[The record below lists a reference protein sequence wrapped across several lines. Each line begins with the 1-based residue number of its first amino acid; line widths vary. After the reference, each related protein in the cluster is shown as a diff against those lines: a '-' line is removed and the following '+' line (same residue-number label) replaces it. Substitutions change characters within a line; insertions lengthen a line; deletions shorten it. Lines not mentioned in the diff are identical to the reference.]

1 STGRRAAVPAEAIR
15 PIPGYS
21 LNIPR
26 GRNDFPNAIIVPIS
40 DEDVPRTVNEHTP
53 RIIEL
58 SAGGQT
64 AVATRATIGPVPGN
78 GFNVS
83 CSSNHFPNAIVARIR
98 NEDVPGTVNV
108 HVLRKIQCAADGRTS
123 IPAEAIAS
131 IPGYGLN
138 ITRRS
143 NYFPDSIVAGICNE
157 DVTRTVNEYC
167 KGVPECSTGR
177 RAAVP
182 AEAHRPIP
190 GYGLNIPRGRNDFP
204 NAIIV
209 PISDE
214 DVPRTVD
221 EYCRGASEFSAGGR
235 AAVPAI
241 AVGFITGD
249 RR

>member
-1 STGRRAAVPAEAIR
+1 MD
-15 PIPGYS
+15 
-21 LNIPR
+21 IPR
-26 GRNDFPNAIIVPIS
+26 SG
-40 DEDVPRTVNEHTP
+40 
-53 RIIEL
+53 
-58 SAGGQT
+58 
-64 AVATRATIGPVPGN
+64 
-78 GFNVS
+78 
-83 CSSNHFPNAIVARIR
+83 NHFPDALITSIIANKKIARTVE
-98 NEDVPGTVNV
+98 EDTGGKQFGPV
-108 HVLRKIQCAADGRTS
+108 GRTTVA
-123 IPAEAIAS
+123 AEAIAS
-131 IPGYGLN
+131 IPGHGLN